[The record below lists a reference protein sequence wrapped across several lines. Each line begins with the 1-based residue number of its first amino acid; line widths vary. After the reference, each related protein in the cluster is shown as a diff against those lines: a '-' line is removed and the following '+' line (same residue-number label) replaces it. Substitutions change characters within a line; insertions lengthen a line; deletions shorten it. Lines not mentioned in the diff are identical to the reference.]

1 MRTKS
6 LFAAAAI
13 VAAGALSVQAQNVYS
28 LNVVGYVNLTL
39 KPGYNLIT
47 PQFKDASG
55 STQINVILTN
65 APALADG
72 STFFSWDEA
81 LQTFTPAANWIG
93 TPPDGPAW
101 YNADYSALVT
111 DTAPRGKS
119 YFIFNSGAGDATVTL
134 VGEVPQGPNAGTV
147 PNNYGFLGDFVP
159 TSQEIATN
167 GFPIAD
173 GSTVQVWDAVAQTY
187 SPALNG
193 IGTPPDGPAWYNADF
208 SAQVAFAPL
217 VGQGFLHFTTTG
229 SAPWNRNFTVQQ
241 P

>member
-6 LFAAAAI
+6 LFAAAACI
-13 VAAGALSVQAQNVYS
+13 AAGVLSSQAQSNVYS

-47 PQFKDASG
+47 PQLKDASG

-72 STFFSWDEA
+72 STFFGWDA
-81 LQTFTPAANWIG
+81 TLQTFTPAANFIG

-101 YNADYSALVT
+101 YNADFSALVT
-111 DTAPRGKS
+111 DTAPRGQS
-119 YFIFNSGAGDATVTL
+119 YFIYNAGANNATLTL
-134 VGEVPQGPNAGTV
+134 VGEVPQGPNSITV

-159 TSQEIATN
+159 VSQEIATN

-173 GSTVQVWDAVAQTY
+173 GSTVQTWDSVGQTY

-208 SAQVAFAPL
+208 SAQVPFAPQ
-217 VGQGFLHFTTTG
+217 VGEGFLYFTTTG
-229 SAPWNRNFTVQQ
+229 SSSWNRNFTVK
-241 P
+241 